1 MAQAKSK
8 GTKLKVFS
16 GREARLNRAVLDGL
30 ALKSKQTTYD
40 LHKSFRNIRILKH
53 VHYGNVNK
61 RVRALREGGYLEE
74 VDVKSTKAGFEATL
88 YQLTEKAYLA
98 LAISSVSIED
108 LLQRVDKTEALSI
121 LAILAQ
127 LESNSGRKDGKK
139 TNEKHA

>member
-1 MAQAKSK
+1 
-8 GTKLKVFS
+8 
-16 GREARLNRAVLDGL
+16 
-30 ALKSKQTTYD
+30 
-40 LHKSFRNIRILKH
+40 LKH

-98 LAISSVSIED
+98 LARSSVSIED

-139 TNEKHA
+139 TNEKHALKSSKLQG